1 MVSHLSDCLQNDA
14 RLVIFMFPCVQSLQ
28 LYTIMQIGIF
38 YADSGHEKIAHTKS
52 VSRDFMATFVMNNK
66 IHRTNPQRH
75 IKDLRAEQRLCE
87 ADLIKTYLL
96 LCLLAKMREE

>member
-1 MVSHLSDCLQNDA
+1 MVKDFLSVCFIGFSLFISHLSDCLQNDA

-52 VSRDFMATFVMNNK
+52 VSRDFMATFVMNNTK
-66 IHRTNPQRH
+66 FIGPIHKGT
-75 IKDLRAEQRLCE
+75 
-87 ADLIKTYLL
+87 
-96 LCLLAKMREE
+96 